1 MKTNN
6 IIVALLGSH
15 DRASLTNDIWTYMG
29 GHPAETYVPLSL
41 PDIIDE
47 SIITVRLQSLPD
59 IGLLP
64 DLNNLNIKLIVYG
77 KGGFFFLL
85 LVISWLLI
93 AHIAEPIRK

>member
-47 SIITVRLQSLPD
+47 PIITVRLQLLPD
-59 IGLLP
+59 IGH
-64 DLNNLNIKLIVYG
+64 LNNLNIKLIVYG

-85 LVISWLLI
+85 LIIS
-93 AHIAEPIRK
+93 